1 MGAPASLNLD
11 LVKSISAGWER
22 GDYGSLEWAD
32 EQIEFVIAD
41 GPEPARVR
49 GRETMAADLAGFQD
63 AWEEYRSR
71 VEEYRELDDERVLVL
86 TYATGRGRTSGLETA
101 QQRANLFHLR
111 GGKVTRLVAYWD
123 RERAI
128 AETAAE
134 LVGGRGEIATA
145 CAA

>member
-1 MGAPASLNLD
+1 MGAAASVNLD
-11 LVKSISAGWER
+11 LVKCISAGWER
-22 GDYGSLEWAD
+22 GDYGSVEWAD

-63 AWEEYRSR
+63 AWEEYHSR

-101 QQRANLFHLR
+101 QRRANLFHLR

-128 AETAAE
+128 AEAAPE
-134 LVGGRGEIATA
+134 LLGGRCEIPTA
-145 CAA
+145 CTA